1 MKPQLLKCTS
11 VQLERHAESGQ
22 RTFLQVMTLLS
33 RELMLSLLV
42 DCLICLRYML
52 SPTTMAKQ
60 ANTVSS
66 VHQLDNHIMHIHP
79 EPLWLL

>member
-42 DCLICLRYML
+42 DCLICLRYM
-52 SPTTMAKQ
+52 PTTMAKQ
-60 ANTVSS
+60 ATVSS